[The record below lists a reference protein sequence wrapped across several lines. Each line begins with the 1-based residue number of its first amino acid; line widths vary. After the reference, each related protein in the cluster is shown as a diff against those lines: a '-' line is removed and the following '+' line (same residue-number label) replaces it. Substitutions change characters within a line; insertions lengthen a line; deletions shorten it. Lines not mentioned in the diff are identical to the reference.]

1 MRVSGSAA
9 RRYAEAMLD
18 LAAPEKAVG
27 AYRVSLDR
35 VAQAFDRATIEA
47 LRDPRVPLGRRAA
60 ALAAATNDEPVAIRS
75 LLRLLLERDRIA
87 LVPAIAV
94 AYGELVDA
102 REGIAKA
109 RVTTAVELSEL
120 EREGLVRRLE
130 RASGKKIRATF
141 QVDPALIGGA
151 RVQLGDRLIDASLQ
165 TRLEHLARE
174 MASS

>member
-1 MRVSGSAA
+1 MPVSGSAA

-87 LVPAIAV
+87 LVPAIAA
-94 AYGELVDA
+94 AYGELVDGQA
-102 REGIAKA
+102 EQSLGVAPRGRSRQSHQAWP
-109 RVTTAVELSEL
+109 SE
-120 EREGLVRRLE
+120 
-130 RASGKKIRATF
+130 S
-141 QVDPALIGGA
+141 
-151 RVQLGDRLIDASLQ
+151 
-165 TRLEHLARE
+165 
-174 MASS
+174 